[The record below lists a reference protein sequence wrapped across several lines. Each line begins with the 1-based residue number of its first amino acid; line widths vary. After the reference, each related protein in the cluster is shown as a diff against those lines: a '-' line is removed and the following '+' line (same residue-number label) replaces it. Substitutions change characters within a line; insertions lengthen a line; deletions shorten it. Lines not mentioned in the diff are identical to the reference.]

1 MSHTRLISVFTLSL
15 VVILGSSPAAFSGVL
30 DRLFRRKPADGTASV
45 QAEAP
50 ATVSPLRKF
59 GFVSHSLDGGQE
71 EISGPG
77 TCDSCQD
84 CGPDDDCQEC
94 RWRCGHCKTFKCLWN
109 RHIRRKHPIRS
120 CYPVHPPYWT
130 PHYGYYRTCWRR
142 MGEGNSRLDRLPT
155 VWQQVLKNSKGV
167 YLLTCPKTK
176 EQHVGSATAEQDY
189 IQTGHGGNVALK
201 SRDPSDYQASILEV
215 AGTASTTDEIIGM
228 EVQWKSKL
236 QSREMGLNKN

>member
-142 MGEGNSRLDRLPT
+142 MGEGNYVCPTCTEAFPPDSADWEATPDFGQPPPPSIPGAGPPVSRHVDTPSPE
-155 VWQQVLKNSKGV
+155 QQAYNFDAPQVNQIQGFDTRSLQGQGRMFEAS
-167 YLLTCPKTK
+167 LR
-176 EQHVGSATAEQDY
+176 EQIHD
-189 IQTGHGGNVALK
+189 
-201 SRDPSDYQASILEV
+201 
-215 AGTASTTDEIIGM
+215 AGT
-228 EVQWKSKL
+228 QWP
-236 QSREMGLNKN
+236 